1 MAKQNNAIEIR
12 HKKIFHDYV
21 VGDTFDAGIILQGT
35 EVKSVKLGH
44 AQINEA
50 FVRID
55 RKGSPLLFNAQID
68 EYAFG
73 NFANHDAKRQRF
85 LLLHKKEIR
94 KIRDA
99 IEKEGFSAIPI
110 KMYVTHGLVKVKFA
124 LCKGKKLYD
133 KRQDLRRRS
142 EMREAERFIAQRHR
156 QGPR

>member
-1 MAKQNNAIEIR
+1 MAKQNNAIEIKHR
-12 HKKIFHDYV
+12 KVFHDYV

-50 FVRID
+50 FVRIGG
-55 RKGSPLLFNAQID
+55 KGLPLLFNAQID

-73 NFANHDAKRQRF
+73 NFANHDAKRQRS
-85 LLLHKKEIR
+85 LLLHRREIK

-99 IEKEGFSAIPI
+99 IEREGFSAIPI
-110 KMYVTHGLVKVKFA
+110 KMYVVHGLVKLKFA

-133 KRQDLRRRS
+133 KRHDLRQRS

-156 QGPR
+156 QGSR

>member
-1 MAKQNNAIEIR
+1 MVKHSNTIEIK
-12 HKKIFHDYV
+12 HKKIFHDYI

-44 AQINEA
+44 AQIGEA

-55 RKGSPLLFNAQID
+55 RKGIPLLFNAQID

-73 NFANHDAKRQRF
+73 NFANHDAKRQRP
-85 LLLHKKEIR
+85 LLLRKREIK

-99 IEKEGFSAIPI
+99 IEREGFSAIPI
-110 KMYVTHGLVKVKFA
+110 KMYVVHGLVKVKFA

-133 KRQDLRRRS
+133 KRHDLRQRS
-142 EMREAERFIAQRHR
+142 EMREAERFLAQRHR
-156 QGPR
+156 QGSR